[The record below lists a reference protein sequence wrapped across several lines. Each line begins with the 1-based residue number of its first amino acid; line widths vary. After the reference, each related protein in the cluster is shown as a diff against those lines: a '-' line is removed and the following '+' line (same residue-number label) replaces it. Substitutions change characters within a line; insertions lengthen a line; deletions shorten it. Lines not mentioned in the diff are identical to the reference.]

1 MVAKSQEL
9 TTTRIN
15 SLKPKDKAYAIT
27 DGRGLHILIKPNGSK
42 LWEFNFICPV
52 LHRRKKTS
60 LGLYP
65 DVTLKHARD
74 KRDERRKLVANGINP
89 IKHFQ
94 ELKQNEKNSSDGN
107 FETVVREWLDTKQRE
122 VVEGIIVEKTYQRI
136 ESLLINDTV
145 PFFKSVSESKIK
157 PILLNANIKD
167 IKHSHLVTVIEAKN
181 KTAPV
186 SAKRLLQYL
195 NRLWLYAT
203 SKGYCDFNVVANIDK
218 VSHITKTKVSH
229 YAKITNINVLEEL
242 VNAIYNYN
250 GHISTRNALKLVLHV
265 PLRATNLVTLQ
276 WKYIDFDKKLLTIPR
291 EEMKVKDE
299 NFKDFAMPLS
309 DEVIKILQE
318 QKQFT
323 SNKKYV
329 FVSDY
334 GEHINAETSNRALQR
349 MGFNDENRE
358 RRQRTHSFR
367 GTFRSLVDTYQ
378 KEHNAIFEVKEIAL
392 DHRVGNSVTQSYSH
406 KANYEEQ
413 LRELMDWWSGF
424 VVDMLDE

>member
-1 MVAKSQEL
+1 MGTKSKEL

-42 LWEFNFICPV
+42 LWEFNFVCP
-52 LHRRKKTS
+52 LDGKRKKTS

-74 KRDERRKLVANGINP
+74 KRDERRRLVANGINP

-94 ELKQNEKNSSDGN
+94 KIKQDKQNENAGI
-107 FETVVREWLDTKQRE
+107 FEKVVKEWLDTKQRE

-186 SAKRLLQYL
+186 SAKRLLQYF

-229 YAKITNINVLEEL
+229 YAKITDINVLGEL

-250 GHISTRNALKLVLHV
+250 GHISTRNILKLVLHV

-291 EEMKVKDE
+291 AEMKVKDE
-299 NFKDFAMPLS
+299 NLEDFTMPLS
-309 DEVIKILQE
+309 DEVIKILKE

-323 SNKKYV
+323 RNKKYV

-334 GEHINAETSNRALQR
+334 GEHINAETPNRALQR
-349 MGFNDENRE
+349 MGFNDEKRE

-367 GTFRSLVDTYQ
+367 GTFRSLADTYQ
-378 KEHNAIFEVKEIAL
+378 LKHNAIFEVKEIAL

-413 LRELMDWWSGF
+413 LRKLMRWWSKF
-424 VVDMLDE
+424 IVDMLD